1 MFLIVDNGYSWN
13 NGPTGDTATD
23 ESHPNCED
31 IPYSTHDW
39 IADHARALLPD
50 EEREWLDENKK
61 MYLLGTEAPDNRK
74 IPNSCN
80 APNNGY
86 DDRSKGHSVT
96 WDQDFSDFF
105 IDSHGN
111 KADRA
116 AFRAKDEYLK
126 AKSSVRNGE
135 LSDAAYYLGAMAHYI
150 GDVSQYGHSVDFETK
165 QHHGG
170 YERLISTKTESFDAG
185 IFEEYIEEDGLAQ
198 TNAYEA
204 VVVISRTT
212 AAGEGNIK
220 SAKWVEDHYN
230 NDTQEYWDSVGA
242 ALNLGVNVLAD
253 VLHNFY
259 TENEELINNPSMDDL
274 SEPVTYIVKPG
285 DTLGSIAREF
295 YGDGRRWRTILNANS
310 DKIDDPRNLRVGT
323 ELVIP

>member
-1 MFLIVDNGYSWN
+1 MFLFVEYGYPWN
-13 NGPTGDTATD
+13 NGPSGDTITD
-23 ESHPNCED
+23 DSHPSCGD
-31 IPYSTHDW
+31 VPYSTHDW

-50 EEREWLDENKK
+50 DEREWLDNSKK
-61 MYLLGTEAPDNRK
+61 MYLLGTEAPDNDN
-74 IPNSCN
+74 IPDSCH

-86 DDRSKGHSVT
+86 DDRRKGHSVT

-126 AKSSVRNGE
+126 AKSSVRNGD

-150 GDVSQYGHSVDFETK
+150 GDVSQYGHSVDFEA
-165 QHHGG
+165 HHGD
-170 YERLISTKTESFDAG
+170 YEG
-185 IFEEYIEEDGLAQ
+185 
-198 TNAYEA
+198 
-204 VVVISRTT
+204 VISRRTDSFN
-212 AAGEGNIK
+212 AGEFEQYIEADGLTQINAYDAVVIVSKATAGGEWNIQ
-220 SAKWVEDHYN
+220 SAEWMDENYN
-230 NDTQEYWDSVGA
+230 TNTQEYWDSVGA
-242 ALNLGVNVLAD
+242 SLNVGVNVLGD

-259 TENEELINNPSMDDL
+259 IENEEFINNPSGGDA

-295 YGDGRRWRTILNANS
+295 YGDGRRWRTILHANS
-310 DKIDDPRNLRVGT
+310 DKVDNPRNLQVGT